1 MAQRQGNLIAAVLW
15 MFVLSILLFWLP
27 LLGPLLAG
35 FVGGRK
41 AGDVGTAVLAV
52 CLPGAIIAAMIML
65 FSTVL
70 LGMPLLGMFAG
81 MGAFVLALAHVGPMF
96 VGALLGGATAK

>member
-1 MAQRQGNLIAAVLW
+1 MAQHKGSVVGAVIW

-27 LLGPLLAG
+27 SLGPLIAG

-41 AGDVGTAVLAV
+41 AGNTESALLAV
-52 CLPGAIIAAMIML
+52 CLPALILAACVMM
-65 FSTVL
+65 FSTLL

-81 MGAFVLALAHVGPMF
+81 MGAFVAALIHVVPLL
-96 VGALLGGATAK
+96 VGAVIGGATA